1 MKSKYD
7 DLLKADKLSRMTQ
20 QVADKTVRYGGINRL
35 ITSLLLVGLVVY
47 FFLIRFRDSFP
58 LYAGII
64 LLVIALLRL
73 LVNVVSLVKMRSEAF
88 VAPDPPDVSSAD
100 AFAMTTQ
107 RVGLGRAR
115 YKIYR
120 SIDFA
125 LLLIGLGVLVFFIGL
140 PWYLAAALFVLA
152 AVLPI
157 LAIIEMKRIA
167 SIDLTSPVGGDWE
180 PLEAERDEIFL
191 DSIPGALRVGLS
203 AKSSTSVMGK
213 GKVGSPENAL
223 LFTNKAIY
231 ALTVP
236 LMGGDQMVAGADIRI
251 WQWRTAYPDI
261 RDGLRDMITSLPLEE
276 VFKKGRAERLMG
288 WGEIKNITAPPQR
301 LDLSLYRADGKK
313 FRYAIRQ
320 MEDYNRVRGILRI
333 PWSTIIEGQ

>member
-1 MKSKYD
+1 MKSKYE
-7 DLLKADKLSRMTQ
+7 DLFKADKLSQMTGK
-20 QVADKTVRYGGINRL
+20 AAEKTVRFGVINGL

-47 FFLIRFRDSFP
+47 FILIKFRDHFP

-73 LVNVVSLVKMRSEAF
+73 LVYVVYLVKMRSEEF
-88 VAPDPPDVSSAD
+88 MAPDSPDVTSAD
-100 AFAMTTQ
+100 AFAITAQ

-115 YKIYR
+115 YRVYQ
-120 SIDFA
+120 SIEFA
-125 LLLIGLGVLVFFIGL
+125 LLLIGLGIIVYFIGL
-140 PWYLAAALFVLA
+140 PWYLAVALLVIAAI
-152 AVLPI
+152 LPV

-167 SIDLTSPVGGDWE
+167 SIDLTTPVGADWE
-180 PLEAERDEIFL
+180 PLEAERDEIIL

-251 WQWRTAYPDI
+251 WQWQTAYPDI
-261 RDGLRDMITSLPLEE
+261 RDGLNDMITSLPLEE
-276 VFKKGRAERLMG
+276 VFKEGRAERLMA
-288 WGEIKNITAPPQR
+288 WGEIKNITAPPQKN
-301 LDLSLYRADGKK
+301 DLSLYRTDGKK

-320 MEDYNRVRGILRI
+320 MEDYNKVRGILRI
-333 PWSTIIEGQ
+333 P